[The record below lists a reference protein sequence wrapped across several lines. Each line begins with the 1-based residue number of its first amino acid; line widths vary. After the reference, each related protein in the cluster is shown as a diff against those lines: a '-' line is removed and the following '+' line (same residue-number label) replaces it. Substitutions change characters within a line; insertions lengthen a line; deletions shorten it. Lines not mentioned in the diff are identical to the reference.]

1 MTRQS
6 AIVSLS
12 PLLCGTLMRAAPHS
26 ASAVHHHG
34 GQDTVVYAVSGR
46 GAIVFSPRQTKPST
60 ERSNANSQAEAEG
73 EAGPIEEQRPC
84 LQRKDLSPGDWALIP
99 AGVEHQEINE
109 GEEEVVW
116 VIVRSPG
123 GVPEVVNL
131 EGWSQPPVA

>member
-1 MTRQS
+1 M
-6 AIVSLS
+6 
-12 PLLCGTLMRAAPHS
+12 
-26 ASAVHHHG
+26 
-34 GQDTVVYAVSGR
+34 
-46 GAIVFSPRQTKPST
+46 FSPKQVKTNTDDSSDSSDGSDR
-60 ERSNANSQAEAEG
+60 SQAGKPAGEG
-73 EAGPIEEQRPC
+73 KST